1 VPCCISKNRI
11 KHFGDTTIDS
21 IETVVNSEPMK
32 ELRINMLTEKYN
44 STCQQCYAHEQQ
56 NIRSFRKA
64 ANLEYSKYFDETVPS
79 TLDDG
84 SITDFKMRYFD
95 IRFSNICNFKCRTCG
110 PEYSSQWEMENKKNN
125 FHVKIIPKNNRA
137 ELLSEVLTHV
147 QHMESAYFAG
157 GEPLITEEHYVMLE
171 EMIRCKRTDI
181 RLSYNTN
188 LSNFKFKDKDLLGLW
203 KNFTN
208 GVFVNASL
216 DHFGERAEYIR
227 HGTDWSIVESNLQ
240 LIKSLPY
247 IHSQINTV
255 VSLYNYYT
263 IDEFYNYLISNGFY
277 SSRDMEYTLYNMQ
290 GPIEFVSQVLPQQ
303 LKEEARLKIIKL
315 KYKMKALGFG
325 EQNVNSL
332 DSIVTWAEADELWNE
347 KKDYF
352 RKEVARVDR
361 IRGESFSKTFPE
373 LAQLL
378 DD

>member
-1 VPCCISKNRI
+1 
-11 KHFGDTTIDS
+11 
-21 IETVVNSEPMK
+21 MK
-32 ELRINMLTEKYN
+32 ELRVNMLTEKHN
-44 STCQQCYAHEQQ
+44 PTCQQCYAHEQQ

-64 ANLEYSKYFDETVPS
+64 ANIEYSKYFDETVTS

-125 FHVKIIPKNNRA
+125 FHVKVIPKNNRS

-147 QHMESAYFAG
+147 QHIESAYFAG

-171 EMIRCKRTDI
+171 EMIRSNRTDI

-227 HGTDWSIVESNLQ
+227 HGTDWSIVESNLK

-247 IHSQINTV
+247 VHSQINTV
-255 VSLYNYYT
+255 VSLYNYFT
-263 IDEFYNYLISNGFY
+263 IDEFYNYLISNSFY
-277 SSRDMEYTLYNMQ
+277 SSKDMEYTLYNMQ
-290 GPIEFVSQVLPQQ
+290 GPIEFVSQVLPQSF
-303 LKEEARLKIIKL
+303 KEEARVKILKL
-315 KYKMKALGFG
+315 KYKMKALGF
-325 EQNVNSL
+325 EDQNVNSL
-332 DSIVTWAEADELWNE
+332 DSIVTWAEADELWDE